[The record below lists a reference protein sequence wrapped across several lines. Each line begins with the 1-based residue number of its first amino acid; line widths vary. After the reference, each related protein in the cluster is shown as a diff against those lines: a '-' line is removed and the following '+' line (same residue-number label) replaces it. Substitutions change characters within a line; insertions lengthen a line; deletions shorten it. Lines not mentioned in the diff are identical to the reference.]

1 MVGGS
6 AQEEDLL
13 LVAGVLKPAAGV
25 EDIEL
30 IDVLD
35 IDLMKSKTHAGSVY
49 KEVKSVESF
58 GLGFGNGWDVGRLRG
73 GLIPRESSSDV
84 LHDDSLFFILG
95 RGHIMKQGA
104 FNRRARGCR
113 NFSACQQC
121 HERPWI
127 DNSGHRY

>member
-1 MVGGS
+1 M
-6 AQEEDLL
+6 
-13 LVAGVLKPAAGV
+13 

-30 IDVLD
+30 IVVLD
-35 IDLMKSKTHAGSVY
+35 IALTKSKTHAGSLY

-104 FNRRARGCR
+104 FDRRARGCR
-113 NFSACQQC
+113 NFSAWQQWY
-121 HERPWI
+121 ERPRI
-127 DNSGHRY
+127 HKSGDRY